1 MSTAVPPP
9 SKRQRREQLE
19 RTTTQADVSAI
30 LPPDNGTFKARF
42 VDSDGNQMTDV
53 VEVPLSDATEKNVS
67 LLLNT
72 LLQRDRES
80 FLPYRFRVHIPNS
93 SLVIDTYP
101 ADLLGLLRSHGVAN
115 PFETTVTLAAEPQ
128 AVFKVQSVTRL
139 AAKIPGHG
147 QAILSA
153 QFSPASSS
161 LLATGSGD
169 NTARLWDCET
179 GTPKHTLKGHT
190 GWVLGVSWSP
200 DGSRLAT
207 CSMDGSVR
215 IWDPKTGKQM
225 GDSFKGHSKPV
236 LQLAWEPYHLW
247 RDGTPRLA
255 SASKDGTVRI
265 WVVNTG
271 RTEHVLSGHKG
282 SATCVRW
289 GAGGDGT
296 GLIYTGSHDK
306 SVRVWDAVRGTLVHE
321 LKSHAHWVNHL
332 ALSTDFVLRT
342 GYFDHTRDVPDT
354 EEGKR
359 AKAKE
364 RFEKAATAQGGG
376 GKIVEKVISASD
388 DFTMFLWDPVNEG
401 KKPLARMLG
410 HQKQVNHVTFSPD
423 GLLVASC
430 GFDNHTKLWS
440 GRDGKFINTLRG
452 HVAHVYQCAF
462 SADSRLLVTCS
473 RDNTLK
479 VWNVRSCKLA
489 EDLPGHDDEVYAVDW
504 SPDGQ
509 KVGSGGKDKAVRL
522 WRS

>member
-1 MSTAVPPP
+1 MSTTVPPP

-93 SLVIDTYP
+93 SIIVDTYP

-147 QAILSA
+147 QAILCA

-161 LLATGSGD
+161 MLATGSGD
-169 NTARLWDCET
+169 NTARIWDCET

-225 GDSFKGHSKPV
+225 GDPFKGHSKPV

-289 GAGGDGT
+289 GAGGQGT

-306 SVRVWDAVRGTLVHE
+306 SVRVFDAVRGTLVHE

-342 GYFDHTRDVPDT
+342 GYFDHTREVPET

-376 GKIVEKVISASD
+376 KIVEKVVSASD

-440 GRDGKFINTLRG
+440 GR
-452 HVAHVYQCAF
+452 
-462 SADSRLLVTCS
+462 
-473 RDNTLK
+473 
-479 VWNVRSCKLA
+479 
-489 EDLPGHDDEVYAVDW
+489 
-504 SPDGQ
+504 
-509 KVGSGGKDKAVRL
+509 
-522 WRS
+522 